1 MTMSQNPAGTTLSF
15 EQIMNIMV
23 PKERCTVT
31 FVNVADDVDGLERT
45 HTFNPPYDMK
55 AGRGYSFWISDDG
68 QPYLWLVEQRGHMDY
83 YFVREAKRV
92 QPSDMH

>member
-1 MTMSQNPAGTTLSF
+1 MAMSHTPAGTPLSF
-15 EQIMNIMV
+15 EQVMNIMV
-23 PKERCTVT
+23 PKERCKLT

-68 QPYLWLVEQRGHMDY
+68 KPYLWLVEQRGSLDY
-83 YFVREAKRV
+83 YFVREAMLV
-92 QPSDMH
+92 QPSDLH

>member
-1 MTMSQNPAGTTLSF
+1 MPRSHSPAGTPLSF
-15 EQIMNIMV
+15 EQMMNIMV

-68 QPYLWLVEQRGHMDY
+68 EPHLWLVEQRGHLDY
-83 YFVREAKRV
+83 YFVREAMRV
-92 QPSDMH
+92 PAGDLH